1 MAFSVFDIIT
11 FVGFIALVVGVSLWA
26 SRGKKTTTEGYFL
39 AGRGLSW
46 WLIGFSL
53 IASNISSEHFIG
65 MSGQG
70 FGLGLAIAS
79 FEWMSALTL
88 IIIAFVFLP
97 RFLSLGIYT
106 MPEYLEF
113 RYNGTAR
120 LIMAIFMVFFYVFVS
135 LSVVL
140 YSGALALRS
149 IFGLNL
155 VTGIWLI
162 GIIAGGY
169 TVYGGLKAV
178 VWSDLIQGAALLLGG
193 LLVTILSFVKVGGIS
208 RFVELSGDRLHT
220 VLPWNH
226 PDMPWVAVFIGGL
239 WVPHIFY
246 WGLNQFITQRTLAAK
261 TLQEGQ
267 KGMIFGASMKILIP
281 FIVVFPGI
289 IAFELY
295 GDLIPSADE
304 AYPYLIQQVLPAGLI
319 GIMFAALFGAVM
331 STLDSLLNSAATI
344 LTLDIYQRHI
354 KKDSSTERLVLIGR
368 IVTVAL
374 IILGCL
380 WAPIVDTFDKG
391 LYMFLQQFWGFIQ
404 PGVVAAFVYGIV
416 WKKVP
421 ANAAIGGM
429 LLNLPVY
436 GLLLWF
442 LPDVAFLHHMAITF
456 VIISLFMITFTLLEP
471 RKNPQPL
478 PVIRKVESEVT
489 PGMKIAIA
497 GIVITVVSLYT
508 VFF

>member
-1 MAFSVFDIIT
+1 MAFSVFDIVT

-113 RYNGTAR
+113 RYDGTAR

-149 IFGLNL
+149 VFGLNL

-193 LLVTILSFVKVGGIS
+193 LLVTVLAFVKVGGIS
-208 RFVELSGDRLHT
+208 RFVELSGDKLHT

-226 PDMPWVAVFIGGL
+226 PDMPWVAVFYRGTLGS
-239 WVPHIFY
+239 PHILLGPEPVHHSENPGCQDPSGRAEGHDLRSFPENPDPFY
-246 WGLNQFITQRTLAAK
+246 RGVPWH
-261 TLQEGQ
+261 
-267 KGMIFGASMKILIP
+267 
-281 FIVVFPGI
+281 
-289 IAFELY
+289 Y
-295 GDLIPSADE
+295 
-304 AYPYLIQQVLPAGLI
+304 
-319 GIMFAALFGAVM
+319 
-331 STLDSLLNSAATI
+331 
-344 LTLDIYQRHI
+344 
-354 KKDSSTERLVLIGR
+354 
-368 IVTVAL
+368 
-374 IILGCL
+374 CL
-380 WAPIVDTFDKG
+380 
-391 LYMFLQQFWGFIQ
+391 
-404 PGVVAAFVYGIV
+404 
-416 WKKVP
+416 
-421 ANAAIGGM
+421 
-429 LLNLPVY
+429 
-436 GLLLWF
+436 
-442 LPDVAFLHHMAITF
+442 
-456 VIISLFMITFTLLEP
+456 
-471 RKNPQPL
+471 
-478 PVIRKVESEVT
+478 
-489 PGMKIAIA
+489 
-497 GIVITVVSLYT
+497 
-508 VFF
+508 

>member
-1 MAFSVFDIIT
+1 MGFSWLDIVT

-26 SRGKKTTTEGYFL
+26 SRGKKTDPESYFL

-97 RFLSLGIYT
+97 KFLSLGIYT
-106 MPEYLEF
+106 MPEYLEH
-113 RYNGTAR
+113 RYDGTAR
-120 LIMAIFMVFFYVFVS
+120 LVMAIFMVFFYVFVS

-140 YSGALALRS
+140 YSGSLALRS
-149 IFGLNL
+149 IFRLNL

-162 GIIAGGY
+162 GIIPGAY

-178 VWSDLIQGAALLLGG
+178 VWSDLIQGLGLLLGG
-193 LLVTILSFVKVGGIS
+193 LLVTVLCFIEVGGIGK
-208 RFVELSGDRLHT
+208 FVELSGDKLHT

-267 KGMIFGASMKILIP
+267 KGMLFGASLKILIP
-281 FIVVFPGI
+281 FHVVFPGI
-289 IAFELY
+289 
-295 GDLIPSADE
+295 
-304 AYPYLIQQVLPAGLI
+304 
-319 GIMFAALFGAVM
+319 
-331 STLDSLLNSAATI
+331 
-344 LTLDIYQRHI
+344 
-354 KKDSSTERLVLIGR
+354 
-368 IVTVAL
+368 
-374 IILGCL
+374 L
-380 WAPIVDTFDKG
+380 WAPIVDSFDKG

-404 PGVVAAFVYGIV
+404 PGVVAAFLYGII

-421 ANAAIGGM
+421 SKAAVGGM

-436 GLLLWF
+436 GLLLWL
-442 LPDVAFLHHMAITF
+442 LPGVAFLHHMAITF
-456 VIISLFMITFTLLEP
+456 GVISVFIIGYTLLFP
-471 RKNPQPL
+471 RENPQPL
-478 PVIRKVESEVT
+478 PVLRKVESEVT
-489 PGMKIAIA
+489 PGMKVAIA
-497 GIVITVVSLYT
+497 GIIITVVSLYII
-508 VFF
+508 FF

>member
-1 MAFSVFDIIT
+1 MGFSLLDIVT
-11 FVGFIALVVGVSLWA
+11 FIGFIALVVGVSLWA
-26 SRGKKTTTEGYFL
+26 SRGKKTDPESYFL

-97 RFLSLGIYT
+97 KFLSLGIYT
-106 MPEYLEF
+106 MPEYLEH
-113 RYNGTAR
+113 RYDGTAR
-120 LIMAIFMVFFYVFVS
+120 LVMAIFMVFFYVFVS

-162 GIIAGGY
+162 GIIAGAY

-178 VWSDLIQGAALLLGG
+178 VWSDLIQGAGLLLGG
-193 LLVTILSFVKVGGIS
+193 ILVTVLCFIEVGGIGK
-208 RFVELSGDRLHT
+208 FVELSGDKLHT

-267 KGMIFGASMKILIP
+267 KGMLFGASLKILIP

-295 GDLIPSADE
+295 GNQIPNQDE
-304 AYPYLIQQVLPAGLI
+304 AYPFLIQQILPAGLI

-344 LTLDIYQRHI
+344 LTLDIYKRHI
-354 KKDSSTERLVLIGR
+354 KKDSSTEKQVLVGR
-368 IVTVAL
+368 IVTIVL
-374 IILGCL
+374 IVLGCL
-380 WAPIVDTFDKG
+380 WAPIVDSFDKG

-404 PGVVAAFVYGIV
+404 PGVVAAFLYGII

-421 ANAAIGGM
+421 AKAAVGGM

-436 GLLLWF
+436 GLLLWL
-442 LPDVAFLHHMAITF
+442 LPGVAFLHHMAITF
-456 VIISLFMITFTLLEP
+456 GVISVFIIGYTLLYP
-471 RKNPQPL
+471 RVNPKPM

-489 PGMKIAIA
+489 PGMKAAIA
-497 GIVITVVSLYT
+497 AITITVVSLYII
-508 VFF
+508 FF

>member
-1 MAFSVFDIIT
+1 MGFSLLDIVT
-11 FVGFIALVVGVSLWA
+11 FIGFIALVVGVSLWA
-26 SRGKKTTTEGYFL
+26 SRGKKTDPESYFL

-97 RFLSLGIYT
+97 KFLSLGIYT
-106 MPEYLEF
+106 MPEYLEH
-113 RYNGTAR
+113 RYDGTAR
-120 LIMAIFMVFFYVFVS
+120 LVMAIFMVFFYVFVS

-162 GIIAGGY
+162 GIIAGAY

-178 VWSDLIQGAALLLGG
+178 VWSDLIQGAGLLLGG
-193 LLVTILSFVKVGGIS
+193 ILVTVLCFIEVGGIGK
-208 RFVELSGDRLHT
+208 FVELSGDKLHT

-267 KGMIFGASMKILIP
+267 KGMLFGASLKILIP

-295 GDLIPSADE
+295 GNQIPNQDE
-304 AYPYLIQQVLPAGLI
+304 AYPFLIQQILPAGLI
-319 GIMFAALFGAVM
+319 GDHVRRPVRRG
-331 STLDSLLNSAATI
+331 
-344 LTLDIYQRHI
+344 YEH
-354 KKDSSTERLVLIGR
+354 
-368 IVTVAL
+368 
-374 IILGCL
+374 
-380 WAPIVDTFDKG
+380 P
-391 LYMFLQQFWGFIQ
+391 GF
-404 PGVVAAFVYGIV
+404 
-416 WKKVP
+416 P
-421 ANAAIGGM
+421 A
-429 LLNLPVY
+429 
-436 GLLLWF
+436 
-442 LPDVAFLHHMAITF
+442 
-456 VIISLFMITFTLLEP
+456 
-471 RKNPQPL
+471 
-478 PVIRKVESEVT
+478 
-489 PGMKIAIA
+489 
-497 GIVITVVSLYT
+497 
-508 VFF
+508 

>member
-1 MAFSVFDIIT
+1 MAFSVLDIFT
-11 FVGFIALVVGVSLWA
+11 FIGFISLVIGVSLWA
-26 SRGKKTTTEGYFL
+26 SRGKKSDPESYFL

-97 RFLSLGIYT
+97 KFLSLGIYT
-106 MPEYLEF
+106 MPQYLEY
-113 RYNGTAR
+113 RYDGTAR
-120 LIMAIFMVFFYVFVS
+120 LVMAVFMVFFYVFVS

-162 GIIAGGY
+162 GIIAGAY

-178 VWSDLIQGAALLLGG
+178 VWSDLIQGAGLLFGG
-193 LLVTILSFVKVGGIS
+193 LLVTVLCFIEIGGIG
-208 RFVELSGDRLHT
+208 RFVELSGDKLHT

-267 KGMIFGASMKILIP
+267 KGMLFGASLKILIP

-289 IAFELY
+289 IAYELY
-295 GDLIPSADE
+295 GDLIPTQDE
-304 AYPYLIQQVLPAGLI
+304 AYPYLLQQILPAGLI

-344 LTLDIYQRHI
+344 LTIDIYKRHI
-354 KKDSSTERLVLIGR
+354 KKDSSTEKQVLVGR
-368 IVTVAL
+368 IVTVVL
-374 IILGCL
+374 ITLGCL

-404 PGVVAAFVYGIV
+404 PGVVAAFLFGII

-421 ANAAIGGM
+421 SRAAVIGM

-436 GLLLWF
+436 GLLLWQ
-442 LPDVAFLHHMAITF
+442 LPNVAFLHHMGITF
-456 VIISLFMITFTLLEP
+456 LVISAFIIVYTLMYPLE
-471 RKNPQPL
+471 NPKPM

-489 PGMKIAIA
+489 TGMKFAIA
-497 GIVITVVSLYT
+497 GIVITVVSLYI